1 MNGATI
7 LSFLYP
13 PVRKNVY
20 NGLCNPSLCWLVPWR
35 NRLQVNFSSVFLLG
49 LRGSITLLN
58 KRNYAAEFSWSP
70 VLDERGTAFSI
81 RPSIGKLAT
90 HTYLPIHKKGPGIY
104 MHAPLL
110 LVLKWIGFVMTFW
123 RLIVKTSK
131 CRTYFDQH
139 SNGLFRG
146 AFSLVVESPLAG
158 I

>member
-1 MNGATI
+1 MA
-7 LSFLYP
+7 LLFYP
-13 PVRKNVY
+13 FFIRQSG
-20 NGLCNPSLCWLVPWR
+20 NGLCSPSLCWLVPWR
-35 NRLQVNFSSVFLLG
+35 NWSQVNFFSVFLLG

-90 HTYLPIHKKGPGIY
+90 HRPIYLYTKKAPWIY
-104 MHAPLL
+104 MHAALL
-110 LVLKWIGFVMTFW
+110 LVLKWIRFVMTFW

-146 AFSLVVESPLAG
+146 AFSLAVESPLAG